1 MHALPQP
8 SDLGAIDDRTP
19 PSVGGM
25 LCHPNLDGGAADV
38 DHGAPRPQLV
48 ALAYWTQNS
57 LPSGSCITTQNSP
70 RSCIS
75 CSTDAPA
82 SVRRATSAPIALTR
96 SSWSS
101 IPVAA
106 LMSRCTRFLT
116 TFPSGTCWKNSRGPT
131 PSGSITALRE
141 FHWSSGTSQAR
152 SASSHESNP
161 PAGGCSSYP
170 SASPQNVARR
180 CGSAQSITTC
190 TRVAMATMVARNA
203 RAAPA
208 LRVRRGCGRRDNPTW
223 LIVWRSPRPASLER
237 ACCCHGTVR
246 RMHDDVYFDE
256 AVAARYDEL
265 ERQRFARDEIDAAAD
280 LLAELAAGGRAL
292 EFAIGTGRIALPLT
306 SRGVDVAGIELSNAM
321 LARLRA
327 KPGADDIA
335 VALGD
340 MTTTTI
346 DGSFSLVYLVYNTIE
361 NLASQDAQV
370 ACFRNAAAH
379 LAPGGRFVIEVGV
392 PGLRTLPPGQTHV
405 VFHASDGYWGIDEYD
420 VRDQRL
426 ISHHVENIDGRYH
439 SVSMPFRYAWPA
451 EFDLMEQLAGM
462 TLRERWGGW
471 RGEPFTADSTQH
483 VSVWQTPF

>member
-1 MHALPQP
+1 
-8 SDLGAIDDRTP
+8 
-19 PSVGGM
+19 
-25 LCHPNLDGGAADV
+25 
-38 DHGAPRPQLV
+38 
-48 ALAYWTQNS
+48 
-57 LPSGSCITTQNSP
+57 
-70 RSCIS
+70 
-75 CSTDAPA
+75 
-82 SVRRATSAPIALTR
+82 
-96 SSWSS
+96 
-101 IPVAA
+101 
-106 LMSRCTRFLT
+106 
-116 TFPSGTCWKNSRGPT
+116 
-131 PSGSITALRE
+131 
-141 FHWSSGTSQAR
+141 
-152 SASSHESNP
+152 
-161 PAGGCSSYP
+161 
-170 SASPQNVARR
+170 
-180 CGSAQSITTC
+180 
-190 TRVAMATMVARNA
+190 
-203 RAAPA
+203 
-208 LRVRRGCGRRDNPTW
+208 
-223 LIVWRSPRPASLER
+223 
-237 ACCCHGTVR
+237 
-246 RMHDDVYFDE
+246 MHDDGYFDE

-292 EFAIGTGRIALPLT
+292 EFAIGTGRIALPLA

-451 EFDLMEQLAGM
+451 EFDLMAQLAGM

-471 RGEPFTADSTQH
+471 RREPFTANSTQH
-483 VSVWQTPF
+483 VSVWQTPL